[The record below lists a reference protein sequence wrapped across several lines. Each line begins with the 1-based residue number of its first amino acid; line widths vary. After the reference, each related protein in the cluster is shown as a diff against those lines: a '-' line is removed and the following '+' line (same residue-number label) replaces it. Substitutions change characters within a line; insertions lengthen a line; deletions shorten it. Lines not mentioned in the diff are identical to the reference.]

1 MASVFEWIQDGRYVL
16 WVAYEDPMEIKA
28 AFVTRE
34 AHYPCRKML
43 TIDICGGSE
52 MQSWVSEADRVFRAY
67 ARDAG
72 LDGVEMY
79 GRSGWAKALK
89 NLGWAGGTVL
99 LETDAAL
106 GG

>member
-1 MASVFEWIQDGRYVL
+1 MGSVFQWLTDRRYLL
-16 WVAYEDPMEIKA
+16 WVAYENPAKIGA

-52 MQSWVSEADRVFRAY
+52 MQSWVSEADRVFKSS

-72 LDGVEMY
+72 LDGVELY
-79 GRSGWAKALK
+79 GRAGWVRALK
-89 NLGWAGGTVL
+89 NLGWIGGTVL
-99 LETDAAL
+99 LETSIAD
-106 GG
+106 